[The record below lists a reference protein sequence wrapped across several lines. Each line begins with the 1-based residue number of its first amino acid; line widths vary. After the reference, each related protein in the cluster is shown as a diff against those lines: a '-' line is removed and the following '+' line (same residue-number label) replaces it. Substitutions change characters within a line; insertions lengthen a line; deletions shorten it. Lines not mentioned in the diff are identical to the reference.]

1 MSKDMLNI
9 DDFMRERLGS
19 HSEKEDP
26 NAWLKMKALL
36 DEEMPERAVP
46 FYFRL
51 RKPLLFAGAAL
62 LAGILCVGGYRMH
75 ALRSGAGAPG
85 GSSEPAMPVA
95 NNHKPAPESQESTAP
110 VKPTVA
116 ENNAEEGNF
125 TPEENTSGS
134 KILKPAG
141 TALNRSAANESAN
154 GHKTLKEAGSPAPVP
169 LSSENHAEKQSSTS
183 ERMLPASGTSVS
195 VPAPATTETAASE
208 ERLLK
213 PAPMAARTNAGRTK
227 GLRVQPAAKSASVS
241 FSAADN
247 TRKHPHSENLAA
259 NKPMSES
266 GSNPGTSNTDATGK
280 TDIAAKRVD
289 SINTIITVNK
299 PTRSN
304 RNSRTVTYVTDT
316 VAEQKV
322 ALPETITAAT
332 ETNQKTI
339 SLIGNLPA
347 PGPEDQKEAGKAG
360 QRINKEQSRREA
372 KHQKKQFNG
381 AAPKDLQMNSTASAA
396 ETSVT
401 KATVNSKQKSA
412 IARFVENLRIEEKAA
427 DAKRSIRNADH
438 YFGFSVGG
446 NYSLSSAADFR
457 GIQFGPTSEL
467 VFNKHWSFFAALR
480 YFNRSGTNRTVNDSY
495 VEDVSSNV
503 PDSVRGANH
512 YFTIFTDS
520 TTRRFNFSTV
530 QSFELPLSVRYSF
543 RNFYVM
549 TGLNLVFTLPVN
561 VDLDQKNEG
570 TQRSHVVATNST
582 SKPIIQNPGSNYDVG
597 SFNGRFGMGYIIGAG
612 YRFAPAWHADFQL
625 VNTFWDHSPNKGAKN
640 VSKDF
645 FRVPSVQFSIGFQ
658 FNRGTKKPTF
668 GPTDVSR

>member
-9 DDFMRERLGS
+9 DDFMREQLGS
-19 HSEKEDP
+19 HSEKEDS

-85 GSSEPAMPVA
+85 GSSAPSVPVA
-95 NNHKPAPESQESTAP
+95 KSHTQTPVSNESTAP
-110 VKPTVA
+110 VEPTVA
-116 ENNAEEGNF
+116 ENNDKEGDFAAEANR
-125 TPEENTSGS
+125 NDS
-134 KILKPAG
+134 KIPKPTG
-141 TALNRSAANESAN
+141 STTTHSSANETIA
-154 GHKTLKEAGSPAPVP
+154 GHKTLKEAGSPAPVS
-169 LSSENHAEKQSSTS
+169 LSSEKHPEKQLSTS
-183 ERMLPASGTSVS
+183 KKTLNASDAGIL
-195 VPAPATTETAASE
+195 ALAAATTETAAPE
-208 ERLLK
+208 KQLPK
-213 PAPMAARTNAGRTK
+213 PAPIAARTNAGRTR
-227 GLRVQPAAKSASVS
+227 GLQALPAAKSTAASLPPADNSRKHARKENLVANKSVS
-241 FSAADN
+241 ETGN
-247 TRKHPHSENLAA
+247 NP
-259 NKPMSES
+259 ES
-266 GSNPGTSNTDATGK
+266 GSTNAASNTDM
-280 TDIAAKRVD
+280 AAKRVD

-299 PTRSN
+299 PTRSKP
-304 RNSRTVTYVTDT
+304 NSRTVTYITDT

-347 PGPEDQKEAGKAG
+347 PGPEDQKEAGKAAE
-360 QRINKEQSRREA
+360 RINKKQARLEA
-372 KHQKKQFNG
+372 KRQKQQFNG
-381 AAPKDLQMNSTASAA
+381 ATPKDLQKNTSTADA
-396 ETSVT
+396 ETSAN
-401 KATVNSKQKSA
+401 KATVSSKQKSA
-412 IARFVENLRIEEKAA
+412 LARFVENLRIEEKTA
-427 DAKRSIRNADH
+427 DVKRSIRNADH
-438 YFGFSVGG
+438 YFGFSLGG

-457 GIQFGPTSEL
+457 GIQFGPTGEL

-503 PDSVRGANH
+503 PDSIRGANH

-530 QSFELPLSVRYSF
+530 QSFEMPLSVRYSF

-582 SKPIIQNPGSNYDVG
+582 SKPIIQNPGSNYNVG
-597 SFNGRFGMGYIIGAG
+597 SFNGRFGLGYIIGAG
-612 YRFAPAWHADFQL
+612 YRFAPAWHADLQL
-625 VNTFWDHSPNKGAKN
+625 VNTFWDHSPNKGAKS

-645 FRVPSVQFSIGFQ
+645 LRVPSVQFSIGFQ